1 MSVFCAV
8 FFSLAVGFGLS
19 YIRERDAGILYKNV
33 NDGRAYASLC
43 EYMIS
48 MGNVLRR
55 IEGLQHENKY
65 ILAVEYSYLAGGAKA
80 ILASLPFEES
90 ARKRLQTYFSES
102 DGYIRSLISDKIDD
116 EINIDIISGYIS
128 YNDKISKK
136 LIEVNEKSE
145 ALGFET
151 KLSELQID
159 TPPAYPENTP
169 AETGG
174 EYVSASVNKITE
186 KQAKEIARGYL
197 GDYLS
202 LQRRETDGNFFR
214 FSCGSAFIDILKAGG
229 KLVRLSSGRI
239 CRADKIKLSGADAC
253 ILAEKFINEA
263 GIKNIAI
270 TDERVYAGRYEAEY
284 APAESGGGDRK
295 IYIGVSL
302 DTGKISYY
310 DASDYYNIKQ

>member
-1 MSVFCAV
+1 MMKRKIKRIIVRLSVFCAV

-136 LIEVNEKSE
+136 LLKSTKKSE
-145 ALGFET
+145 HWDL
-151 KLSELQID
+151 KQN
-159 TPPAYPENTP
+159 PP
-169 AETGG
+169 
-174 EYVSASVNKITE
+174 S
-186 KQAKEIARGYL
+186 
-197 GDYLS
+197 
-202 LQRRETDGNFFR
+202 FR
-214 FSCGSAFIDILKAGG
+214 STLRPHILKIRPPKPGANMSQPP
-229 KLVRLSSGRI
+229 L
-239 CRADKIKLSGADAC
+239 IK
-253 ILAEKFINEA
+253 
-263 GIKNIAI
+263 
-270 TDERVYAGRYEAEY
+270 
-284 APAESGGGDRK
+284 
-295 IYIGVSL
+295 
-302 DTGKISYY
+302 
-310 DASDYYNIKQ
+310 